1 MNDEKEMLETQGNV
15 DFWGDD
21 MSSERPQNAK
31 GTIKRFLKDFLKQ
44 KLKIAIVAVC
54 LAISALCSIL
64 TPALIGQAI
73 NEIFDAIQRSQSLG
87 GAAEAVGA
95 AVGGIMLTILGL
107 YLLSALFN
115 YIPQYLMA
123 SVSQT

>member
-64 TPALIGQAI
+64 TPALIGQAL

-87 GAAEAVGA
+87 GAAEAVGRYDLR
-95 AVGGIMLTILGL
+95 GRW
-107 YLLSALFN
+107 N
-115 YIPQYLMA
+115 R
-123 SVSQT
+123 